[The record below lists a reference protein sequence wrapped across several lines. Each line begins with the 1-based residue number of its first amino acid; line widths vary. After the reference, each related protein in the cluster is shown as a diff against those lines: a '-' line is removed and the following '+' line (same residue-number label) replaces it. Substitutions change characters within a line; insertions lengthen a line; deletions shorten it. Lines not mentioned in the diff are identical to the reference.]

1 MLTRMR
7 APLTAWLLA
16 LPMPMSGL
24 SAGVPADPAP
34 LSIARQG
41 TFMAGGKVIGEAGVR
56 SLSCDH
62 GYVEYQIPTRARRT
76 ALLLWH
82 SSSAAVWQRRWDGG
96 EGFQSIMLR
105 RRFPVYLWD
114 GPRVGRANWGCED
127 YVAKPVFGRDEQN
140 FISWRFGAKYPEW
153 FPGVQFPKDLPEAWE
168 QAVRA
173 RYQEFDTVENAEL
186 QSDAAAKA
194 VDKIG
199 PAVLVTNSAGGLRA
213 MLTAMKS
220 GNVKAIVAYETPG
233 VVFPEGEGPDA
244 PPGPFGPIKV
254 PLAEFKKLTK
264 IPIQLVFGDNIQKSE
279 RWMATFKRNQQ
290 FADVVNRH
298 GGRAEVLALPMV
310 GVRGNTHIPFA
321 DLNNVE
327 VADQLSLFLKRNKL
341 DGQ

>member
-1 MLTRMR
+1 M
-7 APLTAWLLA
+7 
-16 LPMPMSGL
+16 
-24 SAGVPADPAP
+24 V
-34 LSIARQG
+34 
-41 TFMAGGKVIGEAGVR
+41 GGKVIGEAGVR
-56 SLSCDH
+56 SFSCDH
-62 GYVEYQIPTRARRT
+62 GYVEYQIPTRARGT

-114 GPRVGRANWGCED
+114 GPRVGRANWGCEE

-140 FISWRFGAKYPEW
+140 FISWRFGTKYPEW
-153 FPGVQFPKDLPEAWE
+153 FPGVQFPKDMPEAWE

-173 RYQEFDTVENAEL
+173 RYQEFDTVENAKL
-186 QSDAAAKA
+186 QAEAAAKA

-199 PAVLVTNSAGGLRA
+199 PTVLVTNSAGGLRA

-220 GNVKAIVAYETPG
+220 DNVKAIVAYETPG
-233 VVFPEGEGPDA
+233 VVFPEGEGGDEPI
-244 PPGPFGPIKV
+244 GPFGPIMV

-264 IPIQLVFGDNIQKSE
+264 IPIQLVFGDNTGKSE
-279 RWMATFKRNQQ
+279 RWTATVQRNQA
-290 FADVVNRH
+290 FADAVNRH
-298 GGRAEVLALPMV
+298 GGRAQVLMLPSV

-327 VADQLSLFLKRNKL
+327 IADQLSLFLKRNKL
-341 DGQ
+341 DQ